1 MDSIKDYKEV
11 LKDVYNA
18 MDDKFATDITIL
30 DIKNVSS
37 ITDYFVIANGSS
49 PNQVKAIADA
59 ASESLYKRG
68 EKARH
73 SEGYQTASWVLL
85 DFYNIVVHVFNKED
99 RQFYNLE
106 RLWGDAKTVD
116 INNL

>member
-1 MDSIKDYKEV
+1 MDSAKDYKEV
-11 LKDVYNA
+11 LKEVYNA

-30 DIKNVSS
+30 DISKISG
-37 ITDYFVIANGSS
+37 IADYFIIANGNN

-59 ASESLYKRG
+59 ASEALYKKG

-85 DFYNIVVHVFNKED
+85 DFYNIVIHIFNKED
-99 RQFYNLE
+99 REFYNLE
-106 RLWGDAKTVD
+106 RLWGDAKAIY
-116 INNL
+116 INDL